1 MRDTALLEVQR
12 QKWLYD
18 RRAGAVELHPGDKV
32 LVKLDAFRGQR
43 RKLKNRWGDALFTV
57 VKRVADRIPA
67 YEVKNDMNKKRQ
79 VLHRA

>member
-1 MRDTALLEVQR
+1 MEVQR

-18 RRAGAVELHPGDKV
+18 RRAGAVELHLGDKV

-43 RKLKNRWGDALFTV
+43 WKLKNRRGDALYTV
-57 VKRVADRIPA
+57 VKPVADRIPA
-67 YEVKNDMNKKRQ
+67 YEVENDMNKKRQ